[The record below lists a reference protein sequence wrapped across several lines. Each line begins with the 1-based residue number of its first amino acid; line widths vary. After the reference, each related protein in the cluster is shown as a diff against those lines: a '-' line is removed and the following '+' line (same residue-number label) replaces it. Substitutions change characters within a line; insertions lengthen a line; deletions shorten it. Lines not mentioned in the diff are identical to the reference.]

1 MSMCRLVPPDT
12 NAKTSISTGWYY
24 YWEVVLY
31 YDPVQKDPSR
41 VNSKEK
47 HLLSTTDL
55 LCR

>member
-1 MSMCRLVPPDT
+1 MCRLVPPDT